1 MKNLI
6 RRILKEETIKRFLT
20 ELDALNIPREDY
32 VIFGSGPMA
41 IKGLLEPADLDVV
54 VRENVYKEMFGD
66 KEPIRIGNIELSY
79 TWPKIKT
86 EEIFKNINWV
96 QGYPFADIK
105 LVRHYKKEMNR
116 EKDITDLKLLN
127 PE

>member
-20 ELDALNIPREDY
+20 ELDALNIPKEDY
-32 VIFGSGPMA
+32 VIFGSGPMG

-96 QGYPFADIK
+96 QGYPFAD
-105 LVRHYKKEMNR
+105 
-116 EKDITDLKLLN
+116 LKLLN

>member
-6 RRILKEETIKRFLT
+6 KKILKEEIIKSFLT
-20 ELDALNIPREDY
+20 ELNALNIQKEDY

-54 VRENVYKEMFGD
+54 VRENVYKKMFGN

-79 TWPKIKT
+79 TWPNLDV
-86 EEIFKNINWV
+86 EVLFDNVEWHD
-96 QGYPFADIK
+96 GYPFAPIDM
-105 LVRHYKKEMNR
+105 VRHYKKQMNR
-116 EKDITDLKLLN
+116 QKDIEDLNLLN
-127 PE
+127 PG